1 MRLIPVPI
9 KVAPQTQGINMRSV
23 MLFGDSNTHGTLP
36 VPALGQGS
44 RMARADRW
52 TTHFAAAVP
61 GWEVIVEGQPGRT
74 TVHDDPVEGAHRNGL
89 TILPA
94 LMESHAPLDAV
105 IIMLGTNDLKPRF
118 GVPPVDIALGL
129 ERLVG
134 VIRLANPAC
143 HIMLVAPS
151 PIAEAGCLAEM
162 FGGGAAKSSQLATV
176 IAAAAARAG
185 TAFFDASAHLTPSPI
200 DGIHYAPDGM
210 RAFGLALAQA
220 FRHHFA
226 E

>member
-1 MRLIPVPI
+1 
-9 KVAPQTQGINMRSV
+9 MRSV

-52 TTHFAAAVP
+52 TTHFANHLP

-74 TVHDDPVEGAHRNGL
+74 TVHDDPIEGAHRNGL
-89 TILPA
+89 SVLPA

-105 IIMLGTNDLKPRF
+105 VIMLGTNDLKPRF

-134 VIRLANPAC
+134 VIRAASPMTQV
-143 HIMLVAPS
+143 MLVAPP
-151 PIAEAGCLAEM
+151 PITESGCLAEM
-162 FGGGAAKSSQLATV
+162 FGGGAAKSRALAPA
-176 IAAAAARAG
+176 IAAAATRAG
-185 TAFFDASAHLTPSPI
+185 TAFFDAGPHLTVSQI
-200 DGIHYAPDGM
+200 DGIHYATDGM
-210 RAFGLALAQA
+210 AAFGLALAQA
-220 FRHHFA
+220 FRHHFGA
-226 E
+226 